1 VEGPPPPRG
10 RRLDRCLLLAFLAL
24 GAGTPALPKDAPK
37 DTRAAADAPHTAAF
51 LDVTAEA
58 GVGVSHHLRQ
68 FHNPYAAI
76 MAGYTALG
84 AAVAVADVDGDG
96 REDLFVTDSA
106 EDAKNHLY
114 RNLGGLRFVDVA
126 REAGV
131 ADGND
136 AANASAD
143 ALFLDYDNDG
153 RPDLFVVRFGHNQ
166 LFHNE
171 GAAGGHLRFRDVTR
185 ESGLDRYANAIT
197 AIAFDYDRDGR
208 IDLAV
213 GDYFRPVNVFAPD
226 TPRFFPESF
235 ETASNGGGVTLWH
248 NDGPDGPSS
257 DGRWRWSDATRKAGL
272 EQSGWTLDLGAADAD
287 GDGDLD
293 LHVACD
299 FGTDRFFENRGDGTF
314 VDRTATAMGIDTKKG
329 MNSEWGDYDG
339 DGRLDLYVTNITDD
353 YMREGNF
360 LWHNDGVRAGAGPT
374 FTDLA
379 AETGTRD
386 TGWGWGA
393 KFFDY
398 DDDGWLD
405 LYVLNGWVSA
415 GAESYVPD
423 VLEMILA
430 VAKKGGDFS
439 DARDW
444 PPMGKKSLSGYQHK
458 KLFHNEG
465 GTLFT
470 ERAAREGLDST
481 RDGRGLA
488 VADLDADGRVD
499 LFVANA
505 GAPPNLYRNV
515 LENGAHWVELAL
527 EGTRSNRDAVGAEVR
542 LTAGGRTLLRFVDPG
557 NGFAAQGSRRLH
569 FGLGT
574 ATQVERVEVRWPSG
588 LVQVLPHVAVDALSR
603 VVEGSDAVDVRPPEA
618 KPAGAPR
625 PGSRKR

>member
-1 VEGPPPPRG
+1 VEGPPPLRATRPG
-10 RRLDRCLLLAFLAL
+10 RRLLLAFLAL
-24 GAGTPALPKDAPK
+24 AAATPALAADASGAGG
-37 DTRAAADAPHTAAF
+37 TRAAPAF
-51 LDVTAEA
+51 VDVTAAA
-58 GVGVSHHLRQ
+58 GVAAPHHLRR
-68 FHNPYAAI
+68 FHNPYATI

-114 RNLGGLRFVDVA
+114 RNLGDFRFEDVA
-126 REAGV
+126 RPAGV

-153 RPDLFVVRFGHNQ
+153 REDLLVVRFGHNQ

-171 GAAGGHLRFRDVTR
+171 GVSGGQVRFRDVTR
-185 ESGLDRYANAIT
+185 ESGLDRYANAIA

-208 IDLAV
+208 VDLVV
-213 GDYFRPVNVFAPD
+213 GNYFGPVNVFDPD
-226 TPRFFPESF
+226 TPRFFPQSF

-248 NDGPDGPSS
+248 NDGRGR
-257 DGRWRWSDATRKAGL
+257 DGRWHWSDATKKAGL

-293 LHVACD
+293 LHVASD

-314 VDRTATAMGIDTKKG
+314 VDRTASAMGTDTKKG

-339 DGRLDLYVTNITDD
+339 DGRLDLFVTNITDD

-360 LWHNDGVRAGAGPT
+360 LWHNDGTTPAAGAT

-393 KFFDY
+393 KFLDY

-415 GAESYVPD
+415 GPASYAPD
-423 VLEMILA
+423 VLEMVLA

-439 DARDW
+439 DAREW
-444 PPMGKKSLSGYQHK
+444 PPMGDKSLSGYEHK

-465 GTLFT
+465 GTLFS

-488 VADLDADGRVD
+488 VADLDGDGHVD

-515 LENGAHWVELAL
+515 LGESRNGAHWVELAL
-527 EGTRSNRDAVGAEVR
+527 EGTRSDRDAIGAEVR
-542 LTAGGRTLLRFVDPG
+542 LTTGGRTLLRFVDPG
-557 NGFAAQGSRRLH
+557 NGFAAQGSRRVH

-574 ATQVERVEVRWPSG
+574 SEQVDRVEVRWPSG
-588 LVQVLPHVAVDALSR
+588 LVQVLPKVTVDALTR
-603 VVEGSDAVDVRPPEA
+603 VVEGSDTLGVRTSAP
-618 KPAGAPR
+618 KPGQAPR
-625 PGSRKR
+625 KGTARR